1 MHSEPAIESRAAG
14 RGRRRKR
21 GNGSNGSIGS
31 KGSEDGPVFVDNSGR
46 RAKLLRRIG
55 LLLGVVCI
63 GYAVVLG
70 MAFMGWGPS
79 LSPSSLL
86 PFGGG
91 GPGNQNSRPGGGV
104 QPQGGTGSPPA
115 QPTGVPPTGVATGAP
130 PAGAAPTAAPSASA
144 DPASVSAPSA
154 SASAA
159 ADAN

>member
-1 MHSEPAIESRAAG
+1 MHPEPAIESRAAV

-21 GNGSNGSIGS
+21 GNGS
-31 KGSEDGPVFVDNSGR
+31 EDGPVFVDTSGR

-79 LSPSSLL
+79 LTPSALL
-86 PFGGG
+86 PFGAG
-91 GPGNQNSRPGGGV
+91 GPNGGRDSGPGDGV

-115 QPTGVPPTGVATGAP
+115 RPTGAP
-130 PAGAAPTAAPSASA
+130 PSGAAPTGAVPTAAPPAPASASA
-144 DPASVSAPSA
+144 PASVSVSASVSAQSA

-159 ADAN
+159 VAAN